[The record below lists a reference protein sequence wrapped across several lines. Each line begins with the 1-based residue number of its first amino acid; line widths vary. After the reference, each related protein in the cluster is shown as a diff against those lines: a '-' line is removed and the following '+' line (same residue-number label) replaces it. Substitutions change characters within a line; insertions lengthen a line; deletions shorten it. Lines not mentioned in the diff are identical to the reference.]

1 MPRVVHFEIHHGC
14 LAWLSRPACRS
25 RAARRAGGA
34 LLGAAALLV
43 GCDGRRAPSLEPTFI
58 RVEEDSS
65 LPFSSAV
72 RVGDMLY
79 LSGQIGTDS
88 TGKLVTGGI
97 GPETRQTMENI
108 RAVVDRHGSS
118 MDRVVKCL
126 VMLADIG
133 EWGAM
138 NRVYVTYFPSQL
150 PARSA
155 MGASGLALGA
165 RVEIECL
172 AAVSR

>member
-1 MPRVVHFEIHHGC
+1 MPRVVSLRAVGP
-14 LAWLSRPACRS
+14 LLS
-25 RAARRAGGA
+25 
-34 LLGAAALLV
+34 AAALLA
-43 GCDGRRAPSLEPTFI
+43 GCEGPRAPSLELNFI
-58 RVEEDSS
+58 PVAGNSS
-65 LPFSSAV
+65 LPFSSVV

-88 TGKLVTGGI
+88 TGKLVPGGI
-97 GPETRQTMENI
+97 GPETRQTMQNI
-108 RAVVDRHGSS
+108 RAVVERNGSS

-126 VMLADIG
+126 VMLADMD

-138 NRVYVTYFPSQL
+138 NQEYVTHFPLNL

-172 AAVSR
+172 AAIRN

>member
-1 MPRVVHFEIHHGC
+1 MPRVIHPHRGVNGVAIVRGLARHG
-14 LAWLSRPACRS
+14 AS
-25 RAARRAGGA
+25 A
-34 LLGAAALLV
+34 LLYTAALLV
-43 GCDGRRAPSLEPTFI
+43 ACDGQRAPSLELNFI
-58 RVEEDSS
+58 PVAGNSS
-65 LPFSSAV
+65 LPFSAAV

-88 TGKLVTGGI
+88 TGKLVAGGI
-97 GPETRQTMENI
+97 EPETRQTMENI
-108 RAVVDRHGSS
+108 RAVVEQDGGS

-126 VMLADIG
+126 VMLADMS

-138 NRVYVTYFPSQL
+138 NQVYVAYFPRHL

-172 AAVSR
+172 ATLSGEG